1 MGAGRSGGELC
12 LMDIEFQF
20 CKMQKVLMMDGDDG
34 VTTVGM
40 YLVPL
45 NCVLLKW

>member
-1 MGAGRSGGELC
+1 
-12 LMDIEFQF
+12 MDIEFQF
-20 CKMQKVLMMDGDDG
+20 WKMQKVLMTDDG
-34 VTTVGM
+34 EGGTTMGR

>member
-1 MGAGRSGGELC
+1 MENVSC

>member
-1 MGAGRSGGELC
+1 
-12 LMDIEFQF
+12 MDIEFQF